1 MLSSSPL
8 VFWFIEIPLL
18 AILLYAVLRIV
29 DAIVTA
35 GTGKSKLWF
44 RQDITDNFPYPLEC
58 KVCSRG
64 DCVDCPV
71 LEREE

>member
-1 MLSSSPL
+1 MMSSNPL
-8 VFWFIEIPLL
+8 VFWLIEIPLL
-18 AILLYAVLRIV
+18 VILLYAVLMIV

-44 RQDITDNFPYPLEC
+44 RRHICDDFPYPPEC
-58 KVCSRG
+58 NNCNRG

-71 LEREE
+71 LERED

>member
-1 MLSSSPL
+1 MMSSNPL
-8 VFWFIEIPLL
+8 VFWLIEIPLL

-29 DAIVTA
+29 DAVVTT

-44 RQDITDNFPYPLEC
+44 RQDICDDFQYPLEC

-71 LEREE
+71 LEKEE